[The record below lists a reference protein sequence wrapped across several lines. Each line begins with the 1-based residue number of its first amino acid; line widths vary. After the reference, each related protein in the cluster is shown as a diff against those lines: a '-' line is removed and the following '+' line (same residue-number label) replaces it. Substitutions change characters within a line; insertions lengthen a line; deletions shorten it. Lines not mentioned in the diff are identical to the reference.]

1 MCFAFHW
8 PQTGRLACPGA
19 RAWTR
24 GARAKAPARP
34 SEPWWRGARCTAR
47 QERACRRGRPSA
59 SLLPFWYER
68 QAIAV
73 AKGGGSRG
81 LAPCRGAG
89 AAVRGGSASPGR
101 QRQGVRWPCGRST
114 FIPSVPQVYHIV
126 RKAAGSANIRPA
138 RAICH
143 SLVAL
148 APQRTVLRAA
158 RRSFPRPI
166 IAIRWR
172 LAAVAKWS
180 SYPPN
185 VSCYCIFFELKVLML
200 ELWVLGLLHGLV
212 ALNLHTEV
220 LINLMKV
227 IYLYFSWTL
236 LFNFMSRGKKMYN
249 TD

>member
-1 MCFAFHW
+1 MSWSTCMDK
-8 PQTGRLACPGA
+8 G
-19 RAWTR
+19 
-24 GARAKAPARP
+24 
-34 SEPWWRGARCTAR
+34 
-47 QERACRRGRPSA
+47 RGRK
-59 SLLPFWYER
+59 R
-68 QAIAV
+68 QHGRA
-73 AKGGGSRG
+73 SRG
-81 LAPCRGAG
+81 GVAHGAQRGRSAHADADGVGLSAAFLVRAAGYSGCQRWRQPWAG
-89 AAVRGGSASPGR
+89 AVSWSRRAGWIRSPGR

-148 APQRTVLRAA
+148 APQRTVLRA

-185 VSCYCIFFELKVLML
+185 VSCYCIFF
-200 ELWVLGLLHGLV
+200 
-212 ALNLHTEV
+212 LNL
-220 LINLMKV
+220 
-227 IYLYFSWTL
+227 
-236 LFNFMSRGKKMYN
+236 RC
-249 TD
+249 

>member
-1 MCFAFHW
+1 VCFAFHW

-24 GARAKAPARP
+24 GAGESASTAERAVVA
-34 SEPWWRGARCTAR
+34 WRTVHNSAAGARMQA
-47 QERACRRGRPSA
+47 GSA

-148 APQRTVLRAA
+148 APQRTVLRA

-185 VSCYCIFFELKVLML
+185 VSCYCIFF
-200 ELWVLGLLHGLV
+200 
-212 ALNLHTEV
+212 LNL
-220 LINLMKV
+220 
-227 IYLYFSWTL
+227 
-236 LFNFMSRGKKMYN
+236 RC
-249 TD
+249 